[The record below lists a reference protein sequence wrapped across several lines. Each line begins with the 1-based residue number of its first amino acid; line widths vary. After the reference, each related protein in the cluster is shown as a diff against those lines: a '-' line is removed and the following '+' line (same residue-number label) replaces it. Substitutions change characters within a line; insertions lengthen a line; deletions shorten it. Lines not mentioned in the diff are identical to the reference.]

1 MLSAELSFYV
11 AARAPSDPRT
21 ARQRAVRGGPCDKAL
36 TPGPFAGHNHSSAL
50 RGGLVAANI
59 PKLRLIVG
67 GTVIEGTQVT
77 LTDLPR
83 AEQGGASE
91 LVGFLGGAKRVL
103 ILQRPV
109 VYGSAEAVQPR
120 YLVIR
125 QDQIQAC
132 EFIIPDVLE
141 TEDQIRDSFRWEWDE

>member
-1 MLSAELSFYV
+1 MA
-11 AARAPSDPRT
+11 T
-21 ARQRAVRGGPCDKAL
+21 
-36 TPGPFAGHNHSSAL
+36 
-50 RGGLVAANI
+50 I

-67 GTVIEGTQVT
+67 GTVIEGAQVMVE
-77 LTDLPR
+77 DLPR

-103 ILQRPV
+103 ILKRPI
-109 VYGSAEAVQPR
+109 VYGSAEGVQPR

-132 EFIIPDVLE
+132 EFIMPEVSE
-141 TEDQIRDSFRWEWDE
+141 TDDQIRDSFRWEWDE